1 MVNGEL
7 SWSQRI
13 ICLPFTVYCSPPALR
28 SALGALRHEPGPL
41 GPDSLLGGDKP
52 TPMKKI
58 TLAVFGGTMIILLHG
73 CRMPEG
79 LAYGARQKH

>member
-1 MVNGEL
+1 MVNGEQ

-41 GPDSLLGGDKP
+41 GPDSLLSIQGFQLEK
-52 TPMKKI
+52 
-58 TLAVFGGTMIILLHG
+58 VENHG
-73 CRMPEG
+73 NV
-79 LAYGARQKH
+79 

>member
-1 MVNGEL
+1 M
-7 SWSQRI
+7 
-13 ICLPFTVYCSPPALR
+13 R

-58 TLAVFGGTMIILLHG
+58 TLAAFGGTMIIVLHV
-73 CRMPEG
+73 CRMPEE
-79 LAYGARQKH
+79 LAHGARQKH